1 LLQYIQDALTAK
13 QLRQQRVRETE
24 LEQRVRETELELQA
38 ARGELEAARAHAVV
52 ARVEA
57 EARLRDSVA
66 RMEAHAAHERQE
78 NAQALAR
85 AGQVYY
91 IHV

>member
-1 LLQYIQDALTAK
+1 MRAPDETARRQAEEMAG

-24 LEQRVRETELELQA
+24 LQQQLEA

-57 EARLRDSVA
+57 EARLRDAVA

-85 AGQVYY
+85 AGQVCYM
-91 IHV
+91 HV

>member
-1 LLQYIQDALTAK
+1 MLAELC
-13 QLRQQRVRETE
+13 RQQRVRETE
-24 LEQRVRETELELQA
+24 LEQQLQA

-57 EARLRDSVA
+57 EARLRDAVA

-85 AGQVYY
+85 AGQVCYIY